1 MSSKKLIN
9 NELKFTLTFKTQ
21 LLTIEYLGGL
31 MKTTQIRFLFI
42 IVIIGFI
49 MSVIVPSPVMAD
61 PVWELQYCTQTG
73 MIPQMLRVSGGVL
86 YGVSNRYFI
95 ISPDG
100 VNYHEYV
107 VANCDSLQL
116 GSAFML
122 TPSVGYCCGCFVLSD
137 IYNSPRSVLY
147 KTVNGG
153 QSWTRTYQLERNKC
167 LLKHIQ
173 FVSPQEGYALM
184 GFDFFGIRI
193 YKTIN
198 GGQDWSIV
206 FESERSS
213 VICADFQP
221 NLKAVG
227 RILSPFIITSPDGQ
241 TWQETVAITNPPSY
255 IIVSANRIITTVVQ
269 SVFYSDNQGASWS
282 LADISQLG
290 ADFSPTM
297 CLTTCGLSGI
307 SGNLYMIG
315 GIWDGNNEH
324 PGIVRSLNNGVSW
337 QWLVLPTEMPDQ
349 SGQIYGICYWGE
361 YIYISFNAC
370 IYRLHVGPPVA
381 NDDDV
386 ASVVPVEVSC
396 YPNPFQDNTT
406 LTLKQEADHSPTTVA
421 VYNMRGQLVRRL
433 LDSQPILDEYSI
445 TWDGK
450 NDQGQR
456 LGSGIY
462 FFKVKSGSYS
472 TTRKTILIK

>member
-1 MSSKKLIN
+1 
-9 NELKFTLTFKTQ
+9 
-21 LLTIEYLGGL
+21 
-31 MKTTQIRFLFI
+31 MKTTQIRFLLI

-49 MSVIVPSPVMAD
+49 MSVAPSPVMAD
-61 PVWELQYCTQTG
+61 PVWELQYCTQSG
-73 MIPQMLRVSGGVL
+73 VIPQMLQASGGVF
-86 YGVSNRYFI
+86 YGVGGHHFV
-95 ISPDG
+95 ISSDG
-100 VNYHEYV
+100 VNYQEYM
-107 VANCDSLQL
+107 VANCDSLWL

-122 TPSVGYCCGCFVLSD
+122 TPSVGYCCGYFTLPTDYNNLS
-137 IYNSPRSVLY
+137 RSVLY

-153 QSWTRTYQLERNKC
+153 QSWTRTYQLERNRC
-167 LLKHIQ
+167 FLKHIQ
-173 FVSPQEGYALM
+173 FVSPQEGYVVM
-184 GFDFFGIRI
+184 KFDFFGTRI

-206 FESERSS
+206 FESESS
-213 VICADFQP
+213 WPVCADFQP

-227 RILSPFIITSPDGQ
+227 RGYSPFVLTSSDGQ
-241 TWQETVAITNPPSY
+241 TWQEAVDITSYPSY
-255 IIVSANRIITTVVQ
+255 IMVSANRIITAVAQ

-282 LADISQLG
+282 LAETSQLG
-290 ADFSPTM
+290 ADFSPTT
-297 CLTTCGLSGI
+297 CLTTCGLSGV
-307 SGNLYMIG
+307 SGNLYMVSG
-315 GIWDGNNEH
+315 TWDGNNDH
-324 PGIVRSLNNGVSW
+324 PGIVRSLNNGASW
-337 QWLVLPTEMPDQ
+337 QWLVLPTEMPDA

-361 YIYISFNAC
+361 YIYISFHAR

-381 NDDDV
+381 NDDAV
-386 ASVVPVEVSC
+386 ASVVPVEVLC
-396 YPNPFQDNTT
+396 YPNPFRDNTT
-406 LTLKQEADHSPTTVA
+406 LTLKQAVHSPTTVA
-421 VYNMRGQLVRRL
+421 VYNMRGQLVRHL

>member
-1 MSSKKLIN
+1 
-9 NELKFTLTFKTQ
+9 
-21 LLTIEYLGGL
+21 
-31 MKTTQIRFLFI
+31 
-42 IVIIGFI
+42 
-49 MSVIVPSPVMAD
+49 MSVIAPSPVMAD

-73 MIPQMLRVSGGVL
+73 MIPQMLQVSGGVF

-100 VNYHEYV
+100 VNYQEYV
-107 VANCDSLQL
+107 VANCDSLRL
-116 GSAFML
+116 CSAFML
-122 TPSVGYCCGCFVLSD
+122 TPSVGYCCGYFILSD
-137 IYNSPRSVLY
+137 IYNSIRSVLY

-173 FVSPQEGYALM
+173 FVSPQEGYAVM
-184 GFDFFGIRI
+184 DFDFFGIRI
-193 YKTIN
+193 YRTIN

-213 VICADFQP
+213 PSCADFQP

-227 RILSPFIITSPDGQ
+227 RILSPFIITSSDGQ
-241 TWQETVAITNPPSY
+241 TWQEGTDPPDLLSY
-255 IIVSANRIITTVVQ
+255 ISHIIVSGSRIITMAYP
-269 SVFYSDNQGASWS
+269 FLLYSDDQGISWTNS
-282 LADISQLG
+282 DVSQLG
-290 ADFSPTM
+290 ADFNACGS
-297 CLTTCGLSGI
+297 LTSNGI
-307 SGNLYMIG
+307 TGINGNIYAIGSIRVNSNDLY
-315 GIWDGNNEH
+315 

-337 QWLVLPTEMPDQ
+337 QWLVLPAEMPDQ
-349 SGQIYGICYWGE
+349 SGQIYGIVYWGE

-406 LTLKQEADHSPTTVA
+406 LTLKQGADHSLTTVA
-421 VYNMRGQLVRRL
+421 VYNVKGQLVRRL
-433 LDSQPILDEYSI
+433 LDSQPILGEYSI

-450 NDQGQR
+450 NDQGEK
-456 LGSGIY
+456 LGAGIY
-462 FFKVKSGSYS
+462 FFIIKSGSYS
-472 TTRKTILIK
+472 ATRKTILIK

>member
-49 MSVIVPSPVMAD
+49 MSVIAPSPVMAD

-73 MIPQMLRVSGGVL
+73 MIPQMLRVSGGVF
-86 YGVSNRYFI
+86 YGVSDRYFI

-100 VNYHEYV
+100 VNYQEYV
-107 VANCDSLQL
+107 VANCDSLRL
-116 GSAFML
+116 DSAFML
-122 TPSVGYCCGCFVLSD
+122 TPSVGYCCGYFGLSD
-137 IYNSPRSVLY
+137 NNLCRSVLY

-153 QSWTRTYQLERNKC
+153 QSWTRTYQLERNRC
-167 LLKHIQ
+167 ILRNIQ
-173 FVSPQEGYALM
+173 FVSPQEGYVVM

-206 FESERSS
+206 FESERSWPS
-213 VICADFQP
+213 CADFQP

-227 RILSPFIITSPDGQ
+227 RELSPFVLTSSDGQ
-241 TWQETVAITNPPSY
+241 SWQETVAITNPPSY
-255 IIVSANRIITTVVQ
+255 IMVSASRIITTVVQ

-386 ASVVPVEVSC
+386 ASVVPVEVLC
-396 YPNPFQDNTT
+396 YPNPFRDNTT
-406 LTLKQEADHSPTTVA
+406 LTLKQAVHSPTTVA
-421 VYNMRGQLVRRL
+421 VYNMRGQLVRHL

>member
-1 MSSKKLIN
+1 
-9 NELKFTLTFKTQ
+9 
-21 LLTIEYLGGL
+21 

-42 IVIIGFI
+42 IVLIGFI
-49 MSVIVPSPVMAD
+49 MSVIAPSPVMAD

-73 MIPQMLRVSGGVL
+73 MIPQMLQVSGGVF

-100 VNYHEYV
+100 VNYQEYV
-107 VANCDSLQL
+107 VANCDSLRL
-116 GSAFML
+116 CSAFML
-122 TPSVGYCCGCFVLSD
+122 TPSVGYCCGYFILSD
-137 IYNSPRSVLY
+137 IYNSIRSVLY

-173 FVSPQEGYALM
+173 FVSPQEGYAVM
-184 GFDFFGIRI
+184 DFDFFGIRI
-193 YKTIN
+193 YRTIN

-213 VICADFQP
+213 PSCADFQP

-227 RILSPFIITSPDGQ
+227 RILSPFIITSSDGQ
-241 TWQETVAITNPPSY
+241 TWQEGTDPPDLLSY
-255 IIVSANRIITTVVQ
+255 ISHIIVSGSRIITMAYP
-269 SVFYSDNQGASWS
+269 FLLYSDDQGISWTNS
-282 LADISQLG
+282 DVSQLG
-290 ADFSPTM
+290 ADFNACGS
-297 CLTTCGLSGI
+297 LTSNGI
-307 SGNLYMIG
+307 TGINGNIYAIGSIRVNSNDLY
-315 GIWDGNNEH
+315 

-337 QWLVLPTEMPDQ
+337 QWLVLPAEMPDQ
-349 SGQIYGICYWGE
+349 SGQIYGIVYWGE

-406 LTLKQEADHSPTTVA
+406 LTLKQGADHSLTTVA
-421 VYNMRGQLVRRL
+421 VYNVKGQLVRRL
-433 LDSQPILDEYSI
+433 LDSQPILGEYSI

-450 NDQGQR
+450 NDQGEK
-456 LGSGIY
+456 LGAGIY
-462 FFKVKSGSYS
+462 FFIIKSGSYS
-472 TTRKTILIK
+472 ATRKTILIK

>member
-1 MSSKKLIN
+1 
-9 NELKFTLTFKTQ
+9 
-21 LLTIEYLGGL
+21 

-42 IVIIGFI
+42 IVLIGFI
-49 MSVIVPSPVMAD
+49 MSVIAPSPVMAD

-73 MIPQMLRVSGGVL
+73 MIPQMLQVSGGVF

-100 VNYHEYV
+100 VNYQEYV
-107 VANCDSLQL
+107 VANCDSLRL
-116 GSAFML
+116 CSAFML
-122 TPSVGYCCGCFVLSD
+122 TPSVGYCCGYFILSD
-137 IYNSPRSVLY
+137 IYNSIRSVLY

-173 FVSPQEGYALM
+173 FVSPQEGYAVM
-184 GFDFFGIRI
+184 DFDFFGIRI
-193 YKTIN
+193 YRTIN

-213 VICADFQP
+213 PSCADFQP

-227 RILSPFIITSPDGQ
+227 RILSPFIITSSDGQ
-241 TWQETVAITNPPSY
+241 TWQEGTDPPDLLSY
-255 IIVSANRIITTVVQ
+255 ISHIIVSGSRIIIMAYP
-269 SVFYSDNQGASWS
+269 FLLYSDDQGISWTNS
-282 LADISQLG
+282 DVSQLG
-290 ADFSPTM
+290 ADFNACGS
-297 CLTTCGLSGI
+297 LTSNGI
-307 SGNLYMIG
+307 TGINGNIYAIGSIRVNSNDLY
-315 GIWDGNNEH
+315 

-337 QWLVLPTEMPDQ
+337 QWLVLPAEMPDQ
-349 SGQIYGICYWGE
+349 SGQIYGIVYWGE

-406 LTLKQEADHSPTTVA
+406 LTLKQGADHSLTTVA
-421 VYNMRGQLVRRL
+421 VYNVKGQLVRRL
-433 LDSQPILDEYSI
+433 LDSQPILGEYSI

-450 NDQGQR
+450 NDQGEK
-456 LGSGIY
+456 LGAGIY
-462 FFKVKSGSYS
+462 FFIIKSGSYS
-472 TTRKTILIK
+472 ATRKTILIK

>member
-1 MSSKKLIN
+1 
-9 NELKFTLTFKTQ
+9 
-21 LLTIEYLGGL
+21 

-42 IVIIGFI
+42 IVLIGFI
-49 MSVIVPSPVMAD
+49 MSVIAPSPVMAD

-73 MIPQMLRVSGGVL
+73 MIPQMLQVSGGVF

-100 VNYHEYV
+100 VNYQEYV
-107 VANCDSLQL
+107 VANCDSLRL
-116 GSAFML
+116 CSAFML
-122 TPSVGYCCGCFVLSD
+122 TPSVGYCCGYFILSD
-137 IYNSPRSVLY
+137 IYNSIRSVLY

-173 FVSPQEGYALM
+173 FVSPQEGYAVM
-184 GFDFFGIRI
+184 DFDFFGIRI
-193 YKTIN
+193 YRTIN

-213 VICADFQP
+213 PSCADFQP

-227 RILSPFIITSPDGQ
+227 RILSPFIITSSDGQ
-241 TWQETVAITNPPSY
+241 TWQEGTDPPDLLSY
-255 IIVSANRIITTVVQ
+255 ISHIIVSGSRIITMAYP
-269 SVFYSDNQGASWS
+269 FLLYSDDQGISWTNS
-282 LADISQLG
+282 DVSQLG
-290 ADFSPTM
+290 ADFNACGS
-297 CLTTCGLSGI
+297 LTSNGI
-307 SGNLYMIG
+307 TGINGNIYAIGSIRVNSNDLY
-315 GIWDGNNEH
+315 

-337 QWLVLPTEMPDQ
+337 QWLVLPAEMPDQ
-349 SGQIYGICYWGE
+349 SGQIYGIVYWGE

-406 LTLKQEADHSPTTVA
+406 LTLKQGADHSLTTVA
-421 VYNMRGQLVRRL
+421 VYNVRGQLVRRL
-433 LDSQPILDEYSI
+433 LDPQPILGEYSI

-450 NDQGQR
+450 NDQGEK
-456 LGSGIY
+456 LGAGIY
-462 FFKVKSGSYS
+462 FFKIKSGSYS
-472 TTRKTILIK
+472 ATRKTILIK